1 MNVLTL
7 KAHYDGEKICLDEPF
22 DLSPDTPLVVAVFT
36 PDDEMQ
42 ERADWIGLAKKAL
55 ERAYGPDEPDYPSDM
70 VKKPSQ

>member
-7 KAHYDGEKICLDEPF
+7 KAHYAGEKICLDEPF

-42 ERADWIGLAKKAL
+42 ERADWIALAKKAL
-55 ERAYGPDEPDYPSDM
+55 EAPTDPMSPIT
-70 VKKPSQ
+70 QAIW